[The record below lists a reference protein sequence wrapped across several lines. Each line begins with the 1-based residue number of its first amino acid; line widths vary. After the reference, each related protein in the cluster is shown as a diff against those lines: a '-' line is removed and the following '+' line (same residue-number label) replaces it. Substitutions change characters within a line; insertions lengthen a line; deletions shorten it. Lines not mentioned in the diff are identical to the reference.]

1 MHSGNSSFAAKHQA
15 ISFSIGIA
23 SLVLEGRVLSRE
35 DGEDF
40 KPQQDFFAPINVKTG
55 LESGNSLQLNCSGNT
70 NSGSVTQR
78 ISEKLQQIR
87 QCPGTSKEVIEAT
100 IAIPTQARDF
110 KVTGTA
116 SLLASAAKPIIHDIV
131 HEWNNTSL
139 IYNGL
144 EKFHIAF
151 SPIKFASSY
160 PAYSTIALKQSY
172 NIPKIVRKKDDKKIS
187 KQGPHCEQFLK
198 NIGVIKVEAG
208 EDVDHLCNH
217 ISKFVSFG
225 FLLDERKV
233 FK

>member
-1 MHSGNSSFAAKHQA
+1 MHSGSSNVAAKHQA
-15 ISFSIGIA
+15 VSFSIGIA
-23 SLVLEGRVLSRE
+23 SLVLEGRMLSSD

-40 KPQQDFFAPINVKTG
+40 KPQQDFFVPISVKTG
-55 LESGNSLQLNCSGNT
+55 LEPGESLELNCSGT
-70 NSGSVTQR
+70 TKGSVTQR

-110 KVTGTA
+110 KVTGTP
-116 SLLASAAKPIIHDIV
+116 SLASAAKPIIHDIV

-144 EKFHIAF
+144 EKFHVAS

-172 NIPKIVRKKDDKKIS
+172 NPPKVARKKDEKKIS

-217 ISKFVSFG
+217 INKFVSFKNTILMAEKI
-225 FLLDERKV
+225 FY
-233 FK
+233 